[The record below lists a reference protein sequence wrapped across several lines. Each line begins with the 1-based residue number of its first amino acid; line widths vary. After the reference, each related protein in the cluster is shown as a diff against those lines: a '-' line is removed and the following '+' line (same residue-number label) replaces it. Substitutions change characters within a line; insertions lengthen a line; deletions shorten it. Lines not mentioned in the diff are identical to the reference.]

1 MAYLCI
7 SVKISVIICE
17 ISVNF
22 IFCDLSVR
30 CLRMSVGFQMI
41 GVFNTLTFSVTNYQV
56 RARVLCVLTVPA
68 PSPVPGVSG

>member
-7 SVKISVIICE
+7 SVKISVIICEISVIVCE

-30 CLRMSVGFQMI
+30 CLRMSVRFQMI
-41 GVFNTLTFSVTNYQV
+41 GVFLHFQLQTIK
-56 RARVLCVLTVPA
+56 CEH
-68 PSPVPGVSG
+68 VSYVF